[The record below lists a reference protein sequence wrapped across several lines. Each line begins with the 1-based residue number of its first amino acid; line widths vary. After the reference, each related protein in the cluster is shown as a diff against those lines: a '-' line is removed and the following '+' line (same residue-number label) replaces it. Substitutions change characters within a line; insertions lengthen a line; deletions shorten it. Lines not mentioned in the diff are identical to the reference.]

1 MRADIQQR
9 DAYNNSLLH
18 LAASRGY
25 LQLAN
30 LLIEQG
36 VDINAQNNDGDTAL
50 HVAAW
55 QGHVEMA
62 RHLLENRAIL
72 NVHNNNGLTAMDIIT
87 QELSLLKE
95 GGSVS

>member
-1 MRADIQQR
+1 MKTGS
-9 DAYNNSLLH
+9 NNSLLH

-36 VDINAQNNDGDTAL
+36 IEINAQNNDGDTPL
-50 HVAAW
+50 HLAAW
-55 QGHVEMA
+55 EGHVEMA
-62 RHLLENRAIL
+62 RHLLEKGAIL
-72 NVHNNNGLTAMDIIT
+72 NVYNNNGLTAMDSIT